1 MREKQQALQGSLQ
14 HHAGQSELSRVQLTS
29 LRRENQRAI
38 QELEHLRMVRRP
50 LRSDWRPF

>member
-38 QELEHLRMVRRP
+38 QELEHLRIVRRP